1 MTCPQCGQPPYATY
15 YERRYGVAPEVAQHR
30 GWPLGH
36 QWAVCLFGH
45 RWVPALVEGE
55 PMKCGRCGGSMQGT
69 TIMVDGVFVCP
80 TCLYKEETGKT
91 PKLQP
96 EKKPPLVGRKPRW

>member
-1 MTCPQCGQPPYATY
+1 MT
-15 YERRYGVAPEVAQHR
+15 
-30 GWPLGH
+30 
-36 QWAVCLFGH
+36 
-45 RWVPALVEGE
+45 
-55 PMKCGRCGGSMQGT
+55 CGRCGGSMQGT